1 MVGYT
6 LDLCFVHPRIHFP
19 STCPPQSFH
28 LLPTHRTLSLTFSLL
43 FIRPRTNQRPRPSPK
58 AQYVILGS
66 YPYNE
71 KYLIIIIHIFTFIGS
86 ED

>member
-1 MVGYT
+1 MVRYT

-19 STCPPQSFH
+19 STCPPQPFH
-28 LLPTHRTLSLTFSLL
+28 LLPTHKTLSLTFSLL
-43 FIRPRTNQRPRPSPK
+43 FIRPRTNQRSRPRPK
-58 AQYVILGS
+58 AQYIIMDP